1 MAPQGNVYVK
11 CNSIASAV
19 ASVNSLHGRWFAGKT
34 IFYIFD
40 QLLVVGLYTSLI

>member
-34 IFYIFD
+34 ELK
-40 QLLVVGLYTSLI
+40 LLVEG